1 MSEEV
6 TAKDNTFDP
15 EFEEMLNKQIE
26 KLDDMSKTAFQQ
38 VRNNITGG
46 DGLSINERLLLT
58 IEALERSQNYHEE
71 ATVVKEM
78 KQE

>member
-1 MSEEV
+1 M
-6 TAKDNTFDP
+6 T
-15 EFEEMLNKQIE
+15 
-26 KLDDMSKTAFQQ
+26 KTAFQQ

>member
-1 MSEEV
+1 
-6 TAKDNTFDP
+6 
-15 EFEEMLNKQIE
+15 MLNKQIE
-26 KLDDMSKTAFQQ
+26 KLDNMTKTAFQQ